1 MNEAADF
8 KSDVSTNFTTGA
20 KALLCLQV
28 ELFDIKKPSN
38 EGFFY
43 EVLRTLISLLHQIA
57 GLYPCFRPLLDL
69 SLLSPHLILAG
80 VLIIDLIYLFQR

>member
-1 MNEAADF
+1 MNMNFKGGVEGCHGNLLKVSGAPGRNRTGTPAMNEAADF

-38 EGFFY
+38 EGF
-43 EVLRTLISLLHQIA
+43 
-57 GLYPCFRPLLDL
+57 C
-69 SLLSPHLILAG
+69 
-80 VLIIDLIYLFQR
+80 

>member
-28 ELFDIKKPSN
+28 ELSGIKKPSK
-38 EGFFY
+38 EGF
-43 EVLRTLISLLHQIA
+43 S
-57 GLYPCFRPLLDL
+57 
-69 SLLSPHLILAG
+69 
-80 VLIIDLIYLFQR
+80 

>member
-1 MNEAADF
+1 MAIYLRSVVPRAGIEPARPAINEAADF

-38 EGFFY
+38 EGF
-43 EVLRTLISLLHQIA
+43 
-57 GLYPCFRPLLDL
+57 C
-69 SLLSPHLILAG
+69 
-80 VLIIDLIYLFQR
+80 